1 MNERKRLWRA
11 VHDLRA
17 ERPVILF
24 ETAWIDRYV
33 ADDEVLCE
41 DPFLRC
47 VEPPHL
53 GLASDVLLLPPRGPI
68 WNGVEYHGLPLS
80 SWKVRV

>member
-24 ETAWIDRYV
+24 ETAWID
-33 ADDEVLCE
+33 C
-41 DPFLRC
+41 
-47 VEPPHL
+47 
-53 GLASDVLLLPPRGPI
+53 
-68 WNGVEYHGLPLS
+68 
-80 SWKVRV
+80 